1 MQQILNHLN
10 NIIMKRNFFIAL
22 MCVLSAGLFFACK
35 GNGVTGGTDPEG
47 IDPSTLDNTVKK
59 CWEITYTVGSA
70 TEVGYLWATEQE
82 CVATIQ
88 TESKMVGGTGK
99 WTYKQNAAKDE
110 ASCDAQNPEKEDAE
124 CWQITVSNG
133 YQNMV
138 WYIWDSEEGAQA
150 AIKVYENKNT
160 GWRGTYK
167 KADADDED
175 ACEKLEEN
183 PQNPDQ
189 PTDPTDY
196 SQYDDKVQKCWEVTS
211 TIYGMSIT
219 EYVWMTE
226 RMLVQSMDVT
236 GVAYSYKLADASDE
250 HACALLNHEDDPTDP
265 DDPDPVQPQEKACWL
280 ITTTVGEQT
289 ISVYHWMTE
298 EEAKVAAEAS
308 KGTYEKA
315 EADDEDAC
323 HQLNADN
330 PMLQGEKS
338 CWEITINLDAIG
350 QSTSFFLWGTEDMV
364 KLAITAAEEEYKDY
378 ESLGLRVSY
387 KPAEA
392 DDEDACNS
400 LNTIK

>member
-22 MCVLSAGLFFACK
+22 MCVLSAGLFIACK

-47 IDPSTLDNTVKK
+47 IDPSTLDNKVKK

-110 ASCDAQNPEKEDAE
+110 ASCDAQNPEKEGTA
-124 CWQITVSNG
+124 CWQITVTNG
-133 YQNMV
+133 FQSMV
-138 WYIWDSEEGAQA
+138 WYIWDTEDGAQR
-150 AIKVYENKNT
+150 AIQAYEKT

-167 KADADDED
+167 KADADDKD

-189 PTDPTDY
+189 PTDSTDY

-219 EYVWMTE
+219 DYVWMTE

-250 HACALLNHEDDPTDP
+250 HSCALLNHEDDPE
-265 DDPDPVQPQEKACWL
+265 DPDPDPEDPDPENPEGEKGCWL
-280 ITTTVGEQT
+280 ISMTVGGQT
-289 ISVYHWMTE
+289 ISAYEWMTE
-298 EEAKVAAEAS
+298 AEAKAAAEAS

-315 EADDEDAC
+315 DADDEDAC

-330 PMLQGEKS
+330 PMLQGETA
-338 CWEITINLDAIG
+338 CWEITINYG
-350 QSTSFFLWGTEDMV
+350 VMSTTMYQWCPEGALQAMMEMFG
-364 KLAITAAEEEYKDY
+364 AEGG
-378 ESLGLRVSY
+378 SISY
-387 KPAEA
+387 KKADA
-392 DDEDACNS
+392 DDEDACQS
-400 LNTIK
+400 LGERN